1 MKYFIGFY
9 VVGMSRNERHRK
21 NCNNSNKTEQKTK
34 TKTKIGGTTFSKTLF
49 RMVGF
54 GYGVNLSIMPEIL
67 VHSLSKASFFLE
79 FGFFSVLQF
88 IILGLGPSWN
98 VLEVRYRVLCRLP
111 SECSTTS
118 YRSYETAYFLNPN
131 RKRIPS

>member
-1 MKYFIGFY
+1 VKYFIGFY

-34 TKTKIGGTTFSKTLF
+34 TKTKIGGTTLSKTLF

-54 GYGVNLSIMPEIL
+54 GYGINLSIMPEIL
-67 VHSLSKASFFLE
+67 VHSIFKASFFLK
-79 FGFFSVLQF
+79 FLDIFSVLQF
-88 IILGLGPSWN
+88 IIVDLGPSWN
-98 VLEVRYRVLCRLP
+98 VLEFRDRVLYRLP

-118 YRSYETAYFLNPN
+118 YR
-131 RKRIPS
+131 